1 MMPRGPDLAKVG
13 ADPEHTVDWLTKFI
27 KDPNSVKERSRGM
40 PKFDGKLNDDDIKM
54 VAEYLATL
62 K

>member
-1 MMPRGPDLAKVG
+1 V
-13 ADPEHTVDWLTKFI
+13 EWFIKFI

-40 PKFDGKLNDDDIKM
+40 PKFEGKISDDDLKTL
-54 VAEYLATL
+54 AEYLASL